1 VRVTPDTAIAKAWSS
16 DEDPLAAGGSS
27 STDEGISRPFIAIT
41 WRKWSDPTPA
51 FPNDPIPKKFSKYAA
66 SLPQQSCII
75 EQSRVTDMCSFRQL
89 LVPPFAILAA
99 MLILAGCSSLPR
111 TPYTASDAV
120 SATVL
125 DLGELRRYA
134 DEPASTFKTNVSSR
148 TGPLSYLALSG
159 GGADGAYGAGV
170 LNGWTAAGTRPEF
183 SVVSGVS
190 TGALIAP
197 FAFLGPAYD
206 ATLRDIYTS
215 GIAESLLNTP
225 NIVHAL
231 FGSGLFGNT
240 KLRELVA
247 RYVGQDMLAAIAA
260 ENAKGRELF
269 VVTTNLDTQRTVIWD
284 MGRIAKIGSPQALD
298 LFRDVLAASASIPVV
313 FPPMLI
319 DAEANGHRFQE
330 MHVDGGVTA
339 PVLTLPEAFLL
350 RNGAFARGLRM
361 NIYVL
366 INDKVERDFQ
376 LVPNSTIDI
385 AARASASVMKTQ
397 IRSVLYE
404 TYDFTRRNNVGF
416 NLTYIDKDM
425 PSPGSFGFETSYMRS
440 LYQYGYDKAK
450 IGAFWAKAPPSDDFL
465 QNGVRYRRSAT
476 LQ

>member
-1 VRVTPDTAIAKAWSS
+1 
-16 DEDPLAAGGSS
+16 
-27 STDEGISRPFIAIT
+27 
-41 WRKWSDPTPA
+41 
-51 FPNDPIPKKFSKYAA
+51 
-66 SLPQQSCII
+66 
-75 EQSRVTDMCSFRQL
+75 MCSRRQL
-89 LVPPFAILAA
+89 QVRPIALLAA
-99 MLILAGCSSLPR
+99 MFVLAGCSSLPR
-111 TPYTASDAV
+111 TSYTASDAA
-120 SATVL
+120 SSRVL
-125 DLGELRRYA
+125 DLGELRSYA
-134 DEPASTFKTNVSSR
+134 DEPASTFLKTNVNPR
-148 TGPLSYLALSG
+148 AGVVNYLALSG

-170 LNGWTAAGTRPEF
+170 LNGWTAAQTRPEF
-183 SVVSGVS
+183 SAVSGVS

-206 ATLRDIYTS
+206 ATLRDVYTS

-225 NIVHAL
+225 SIVHAF

-240 KLRELVA
+240 LLRELVA

-260 ENAKGRELF
+260 EHAKGRRLLI
-269 VVTTNLDTQRTVIWD
+269 VTTNLDTQRTVIWD
-284 MGRIAKIGSPQALD
+284 MGRIAAIGSRQALD

-366 INDKVERDFQ
+366 VNDKVERDFQ
-376 LVPNSTIDI
+376 LVPNSTIGI
-385 AARASASVMKTQ
+385 AARASASVTKTQ

-404 TYDFTRRNNVGF
+404 TYDFARRNNFGF
-416 NLTYIDKDM
+416 NLTYIAKDL
-425 PSPGSFGFETSYMRS
+425 PSPGSSGFEASYMRS

-450 IGAFWAKAPPSDDFL
+450 TGDFWAKAPPPDDSL
-465 QNGVRYRRSAT
+465 QGGFRYRRSAT

>member
-1 VRVTPDTAIAKAWSS
+1 MR
-16 DEDPLAAGGSS
+16 
-27 STDEGISRPFIAIT
+27 
-41 WRKWSDPTPA
+41 
-51 FPNDPIPKKFSKYAA
+51 
-66 SLPQQSCII
+66 
-75 EQSRVTDMCSFRQL
+75 SFRQL
-89 LVPPFAILAA
+89 LVLPFAILVVS
-99 MLILAGCSSLPR
+99 ILAGCSSLPR
-111 TPYTASDAV
+111 TPYTASDAA
-120 SATVL
+120 SSRAL

-134 DEPASTFKTNVSSR
+134 DEPASMFLTTNVSSR
-148 TGPLSYLALSG
+148 AGPLSYLALSG

-206 ATLRDIYTS
+206 ATLRDVYTS
-215 GIAESLLNTP
+215 GVAESLLETP
-225 NIVHAL
+225 SIVHAL

-240 KLRELVA
+240 HLRELVA
-247 RYVGQDMLAAIAA
+247 RYIGQDMLGAIAA
-260 ENAKGRELF
+260 EHARGRRLLI
-269 VVTTNLDTQRTVIWD
+269 VTTNLDTQRTVIWD
-284 MGRIAKIGSPQALD
+284 MGRIAAIGSPQALD

-350 RNGAFARGLRM
+350 RNGAFGGGLRM

-376 LVPNSTIDI
+376 LVPNATVDI
-385 AARASASVMKTQ
+385 AARASASVTKTQ

-404 TYDFTRRNNVGF
+404 TYDFARRNNLGF
-416 NLTYIDKDM
+416 NLTYIEKDI
-425 PSPGSFGFETSYMRS
+425 PSPGSFGFATSYMRS
-440 LYQYGYDKAK
+440 LYRYGYDKAK
-450 IGAFWAKAPPSDDFL
+450 TGNFWAKAPPSDDSLLSGF
-465 QNGVRYRRSAT
+465 RYRKSAT
-476 LQ
+476 SQ

>member
-1 VRVTPDTAIAKAWSS
+1 MWTSRR
-16 DEDPLAAGGSS
+16 PLVA
-27 STDEGISRPFIAIT
+27 
-41 WRKWSDPTPA
+41 
-51 FPNDPIPKKFSKYAA
+51 
-66 SLPQQSCII
+66 L
-75 EQSRVTDMCSFRQL
+75 
-89 LVPPFAILAA
+89 FAILTA
-99 MLILAGCSSLPR
+99 MSSVAGCSTLPR
-111 TPYTASDAV
+111 TAYTASDAA
-120 SATVL
+120 SSRVL
-125 DLGELRRYA
+125 NLGELRWYA
-134 DEPASTFKTNVSSR
+134 DEPASAFLRPNVNTR
-148 TGPLSYLALSG
+148 AGPLSYLALSG

-197 FAFLGPAYD
+197 FAFLGPDHD

-225 NIVHAL
+225 SLVHAV
-231 FGSGLFGNT
+231 FGSGLLGNT
-240 KLRELVA
+240 RLRELVA
-247 RYVGQDMLAAIAA
+247 RYIDQEMLGAIAA
-260 ENAKGRELF
+260 EYARGRKLL
-269 VVTTNLDTQRTVIWD
+269 VVTTNLDTQRTVVWD
-284 MGRIAKIGSPQALD
+284 MGRIAAIGSPQALD

-319 DAEANGHRFQE
+319 DAQANGHRFQE

-404 TYDFTRRNNVGF
+404 TYDFARRNNFGF
-416 NLTYIDKDM
+416 NLTYIAREL
-425 PSPGSFGFETSYMRS
+425 PSPGSSGFETSYMRS
-440 LYQYGYDKAK
+440 LYQYGFDKART
-450 IGAFWAKAPPSDDFL
+450 GDFWAKAPPSDDSL
-465 QNGVRYRRSAT
+465 PSGIRYRRSAT

>member
-1 VRVTPDTAIAKAWSS
+1 MSS
-16 DEDPLAAGGSS
+16 EMNRPLRSKQSLAPGRRRLLV
-27 STDEGISRPFIAIT
+27 RPFA
-41 WRKWSDPTPA
+41 
-51 FPNDPIPKKFSKYAA
+51 
-66 SLPQQSCII
+66 
-75 EQSRVTDMCSFRQL
+75 L
-89 LVPPFAILAA
+89 LAVALVI
-99 MLILAGCSSLPR
+99 AGCSSVPR
-111 TPYTASDAV
+111 TSYTASDAA
-120 SATVL
+120 SSTVL
-125 DLGELRRYA
+125 DVSELRRYA
-134 DEPASTFKTNVSSR
+134 DEPAAAFLETEASSR
-148 TGPLSYLALSG
+148 ARTLCYLALSG

-170 LNGWTAAGTRPEF
+170 LNGWSAAGTRPEF

-206 ATLRDIYTS
+206 ATLRDVYTS

-225 NIVHAL
+225 SIVHAV

-240 KLRELVA
+240 HLRELVA
-247 RYVGQDMLAAIAA
+247 RYISQDMLGAIAA
-260 ENAKGRELF
+260 EHARGRRLF
-269 VVTTNLDTQRTVIWD
+269 IVTTNLDTQRTVIWD
-284 MGRIAKIGSPQALD
+284 MGRIAAIRSSQALN

-350 RNGAFARGLRM
+350 RNGALAGGLRM

-366 INDKVERDFQ
+366 VNDKVERDFQ

-385 AARASASVMKTQ
+385 AARTSASITKTQ

-404 TYDFTRRNNVGF
+404 TYDFARHNNFGF
-416 NLTYIDKDM
+416 NLTYVDRDF

-450 IGAFWAKAPPSDDFL
+450 AGGLWAKAPPSDGLL
-465 QNGVRYRRSAT
+465 QSGIRYRRSAT
-476 LQ
+476 LD

>member
-1 VRVTPDTAIAKAWSS
+1 M
-16 DEDPLAAGGSS
+16 
-27 STDEGISRPFIAIT
+27 F
-41 WRKWSDPTPA
+41 
-51 FPNDPIPKKFSKYAA
+51 
-66 SLPQQSCII
+66 
-75 EQSRVTDMCSFRQL
+75 M
-89 LVPPFAILAA
+89 
-99 MLILAGCSSLPR
+99 LAGCSSLPR
-111 TPYTASDAV
+111 TSYTASDAA
-120 SATVL
+120 SSTVL
-125 DLGELRRYA
+125 DLDQLRRYA
-134 DEPASTFKTNVSSR
+134 DEPASTFLKPNVSSQTR
-148 TGPLSYLALSG
+148 ALIYLALSG

-206 ATLRDIYTS
+206 GTLRDVYTS
-215 GIAESLLNTP
+215 GVAESLLNTP
-225 NIVHAL
+225 SIVHAV

-240 KLRELVA
+240 RLRELVA
-247 RYVGQDMLAAIAA
+247 RYISQDMLCKIAA
-260 ENAKGRELF
+260 EHAKGRDLL

-284 MGRIAKIGSPQALD
+284 MGRIAAIRSTQALD
-298 LFRDVLAASASIPVV
+298 LFRDVMAASASIPVV

-350 RNGAFARGLRM
+350 RNGVPARGLRM

-366 INDKVERDFQ
+366 VNDKVERDFQ

-385 AARASASVMKTQ
+385 AARTSASVTKTQ

-404 TYDFTRRNNVGF
+404 TYDFARRNYFGF
-416 NLTYIDKDM
+416 YLTYIDKNL
-425 PSPGSFGFETSYMRS
+425 PSPTSFGFEAGYMRS

-450 IGAFWAKAPPSDDFL
+450 TGDFWAKSPPE
-465 QNGVRYRRSAT
+465 SAT
-476 LQ
+476 RQ